1 MKKHLLSFLLLV
13 APMALM
19 TINAQKTMEKGTIR
33 MEITK
38 VGSEDAQTAQ
48 MLEMMKGT
56 AFDIIFKGEESI
68 TKTNM
73 MGGMVKTDIK
83 MDKKSG
89 KFDMYMDMMGQKM
102 WIESNLDEAQ
112 KSQGQVKA
120 DIESVKSDTKE
131 ILGYT
136 AYRVNIKNAETPD
149 MKISAYITEDIK
161 APANGI
167 QGLQAVELPGFP
179 LMVMMDSPQMSMTLE
194 TTKLSP
200 DMDESALTVD
210 TAGYKKMTMEEFQK
224 SMGGM
229 GGGMGF

>member
-19 TINAQKTMEKGTIR
+19 TINAQKTLDQGTIK

-56 AFDIIFKGEESI
+56 AFEIIFKGDESL
-68 TKTNM
+68 TKTSM
-73 MGGMVKTDIK
+73 MGGMVRTDIK
-83 MDKKSG
+83 MNKESG
-89 KFDMYMDMMGQKM
+89 KMDMYMDMMGQKM
-102 WIESNLDEAQ
+102 LVESDIDEAQ
-112 KSQGQVKA
+112 KAEGQVSAEVKKM
-120 DIESVKSDTKE
+120 KSDTKE
-131 ILGYT
+131 LLGYST
-136 AYRVNIKNAETPD
+136 YKVNIINKDTPD
-149 MKISAYITEDIK
+149 MKISAYVTEDIK

-167 QGLQAVELPGFP
+167 QGLQSVELPGFP
-179 LMVMMDSPQMSMTLE
+179 LMVIMESPQMSMTLE
-194 TTKLSP
+194 TKELSG
-200 DMDESALTVD
+200 DLDESALTPD
-210 TAGYKKMTMEEFQK
+210 ASGYKKMTMEEFQK

>member
-19 TINAQKTMEKGTIR
+19 TINAQKTMDQGTIK

-56 AFDIIFKGEESI
+56 AMEIIFKGDDSI

-83 MDKKSG
+83 MNKETG
-89 KFDMYMDMMGQKM
+89 KMDMYMDMMGQKM
-102 WIESNLDEAQ
+102 LVESDLEEAK
-112 KSQGQVKA
+112 KSQGQVQA
-120 DIESVKSDTKE
+120 EVEAVKSDTKE
-131 ILGYT
+131 ILGYKT
-136 AYRVNIKNAETPD
+136 YKVNIINKDAAD
-149 MKISAYITEDIK
+149 MKISAYVTEDIK

-167 QGLQAVELPGFP
+167 QGMQSVELPGFP
-179 LMVMMDSPQMSMTLE
+179 LMIIMESPQMSMTME
-194 TTKLSP
+194 TTGLSADIDEKALSP
-200 DMDESALTVD
+200 DAS
-210 TAGYKKMTMEEFQK
+210 GYKKMTMDEFQK

>member
-13 APMALM
+13 APIALL
-19 TINAQKTMEKGTIR
+19 TVNAQKTLDKGTIM

-56 AFDIIFKGEESI
+56 SFEIIFKGEESI
-68 TKTNM
+68 TKTSM

-83 MDKKSG
+83 MNKESG
-89 KFDMYMDMMGQKM
+89 KMDMYMDMMGSKM
-102 WIESNLDEAQ
+102 LVETDMDEAQ

-120 DIESVKSDTKE
+120 EVEAVKSDTKE
-131 ILGYT
+131 ILGYKT
-136 AYRVNIKNAETPD
+136 YLVKIKSADTPD
-149 MKISAYITEDIK
+149 MKISAYVTEEVK

-167 QGLQAVELPGFP
+167 QGLQSVDLPGFP
-179 LMVMMDSPQMSMTLE
+179 LMVIMESPQMSMTLE
-194 TTKLSP
+194 TKKLSGE
-200 DMDESALTVD
+200 MDEAALNPD
-210 TAGYKKMTMEEFQK
+210 ASGYKKMTMDEFQK